1 MIKPKQKELHRKYLI
16 RLRFKADLKQQK
28 LKLVQRLATLVLNLV
43 QVNY

>member
-28 LKLVQRLATLVLNLV
+28 IKSVQGLTTLVLNSF